1 MVRNQDEVDGSMK
14 QNSRHLEGIISVTK
28 AFIQLDFFKML
39 QEVLNTIANMIR
51 GEYGAIFLVHSGEVE
66 LVVHSGNPP
75 KSLVKTALLQRIV
88 EETNEGTGSSNSMG
102 SAAQTVVEKRT
113 LVFDDMSQLSV
124 SKAAFKVIQN
134 IGITNILS
142 TPIIYHGQV
151 LGVIQ
156 LSRRNNQNFNSQE
169 VEVIES
175 FGRELG
181 LVITEK
187 AALEA
192 AEEARQDLEFFIDL
206 FTHDISSQAMIIFSC
221 LEELIEVVDQEDEDT
236 QFYVKSAS
244 RSLQRIQTII
254 DQVRLLSTIKNLDI
268 AELAPIDVCESIDRS
283 IDAIKSMFSEEKL
296 EIDIIRESC
305 PIYIQGT
312 TFLDNC
318 LINLLQNAILADH
331 NPIKKVKILLDLDEE
346 FNTCRIEIMDHGEG
360 IPDELKD
367 KIFQRFFRA
376 RTKSKGSGLGLY
388 ITRSILGKFNGMISV
403 KNRIKDDDSQGA
415 CFTVT
420 LPYIDIEDYH
430 NELV

>member
-1 MVRNQDEVDGSMK
+1 MK

-75 KSLVKTALLQRIV
+75 KSLVKTVLLQRII
-88 EETNEGTGSSNSMG
+88 EKSDDQKGSFKVMG
-102 SAAQTVVEKRT
+102 FAAQTVVEKRT
-113 LVFDDMSQLSV
+113 LVFNGMSQLSV
-124 SKAAFKVIQN
+124 SKAASKVVMN
-134 IGITNILS
+134 IGITNLLS

-156 LSRRNNQNFNSQE
+156 LARLNNQNFTTQE

-206 FTHDISSQAMIIFSC
+206 LTHDISSQAMIIFSC
-221 LEELIEVVDQEDEDT
+221 LEELIQVIDQEDEDT
-236 QFYVKSAS
+236 EFYVKSAS
-244 RSLQRIQTII
+244 RSLQRVQTII
-254 DQVRLLSTIKNLDI
+254 DQVRLLSTIKNLDV
-268 AELAPIDVCESIDRS
+268 AELAPIDICESIDRS
-283 IDAIKSMFSEEKL
+283 IDVIKSMFSEEKL
-296 EIDIIRESC
+296 EIDVIRESC

-331 NPIKKVKILLDLDEE
+331 NQVKKVKILIDLDEE
-346 FNTCRIEIMDHGEG
+346 HNTCRIEIIDHGEG

-388 ITRSILGKFNGMISV
+388 ITRSVLGKFNGKISV
-403 KNRIKDDDSQGA
+403 KNRIQSEYSQGA

-420 LPYIDIEDYH
+420 LPYIDITTYH
-430 NELV
+430 NEFV

>member
-1 MVRNQDEVDGSMK
+1 MVRNQEEVDGSMK

-39 QEVLNTIANMIR
+39 QEVLNTIANMIK

-75 KSLVKTALLQRIV
+75 KSLVKTVLLQRII
-88 EETNEGTGSSNSMG
+88 EKSDDQKGSSNVMG
-102 SAAQTVVEKRT
+102 FAAQTVVEKRT
-113 LVFDDMSQLSV
+113 LVFNGMNQLSV
-124 SKAAFKVIQN
+124 SKAAAKVVKN
-134 IGITNILS
+134 IGITNLLS

-156 LSRRNNQNFNSQE
+156 LARLNNQNFTLQE

-206 FTHDISSQAMIIFSC
+206 LTHDISSQAMIIFSC

-244 RSLQRIQTII
+244 RSLQRVQTII
-254 DQVRLLSTIKNLDI
+254 DQVRLLSTIKNLDV
-268 AELAPIDVCESIDRS
+268 AELAPIDICESIDRS
-283 IDAIKSMFSEEKL
+283 IDVIKSMFSEEKL
-296 EIDIIRESC
+296 EIDVIRESC

-331 NPIKKVKILLDLDEE
+331 NQVKKVKILIDLDEDH
-346 FNTCRIEIMDHGEG
+346 NTCRIEIIDHGEG

-388 ITRSILGKFNGMISV
+388 ITRSILGKFNGKISV
-403 KNRIKDDDSQGA
+403 RNRIPGDHSQGT
-415 CFTVT
+415 CFTII
-420 LPYIDIEDYH
+420 LLFIELETYY
-430 NELV
+430 NESE